1 MEIFAVV
8 GGVAIGHGGIVTP
21 AQRKTVCT
29 MKNGGPQA
37 AVFV

>member
-1 MEIFAVV
+1 MGIFDVV

-21 AQRKTVCT
+21 GMEKTVPG

-37 AVFV
+37 AVFS